1 MLTTALALLTAHLI
15 ADYPLQNGWMVE
27 NKKKPAAMALHI
39 FVVFALT
46 LLALRGEIW
55 PALTIAGLH
64 LFIDL
69 IKTHLAAETLA
80 SYLSDQ
86 LAHLATLA
94 AVLWFWP
101 ALGDLWPE
109 ATPFT
114 QYLLTLASG
123 LILCVLAGGPAIGLL
138 MKDFA
143 TGVQDSLPNAGKMI
157 GLLERSVIF
166 LLVLA
171 GHPAG
176 VGFLIAA
183 KSILRFDK
191 DPKASE
197 YVIIGTLASFG
208 WALLISFAT
217 LALITF
223 YGIAPAPS

>member
-1 MLTTALALLTAHLI
+1 MLTTALALLTAHLL
-15 ADYPLQNGWMVE
+15 ADYPLQNGWIIA
-27 NKKKPAAMALHI
+27 NKKKPAAMAVHI
-39 FVVFALT
+39 GVVFLLT

-55 PALTIAGLH
+55 PALTIAALH
-64 LFIDL
+64 LGIDL
-69 IKTHLAAETLA
+69 IKTHWAPDTLAAYIA
-80 SYLSDQ
+80 DQ
-86 LAHLATLA
+86 LAHFATLA
-94 AVLWFWP
+94 AVFWVWP
-101 ALGDLWPE
+101 GLGDLWPE
-109 ATPFT
+109 ATPFV
-114 QYLLTLASG
+114 QYLLTITAG
-123 LILCVLAGGPAIGLL
+123 FILCVLAGGPAIGLL
-138 MKDFA
+138 MKDFT
-143 TGVQDSLPNAGKMI
+143 TGIQDSLPNAGKMI

-217 LALITF
+217 LSLITF
-223 YGIAPAPS
+223 YGIDPTPS